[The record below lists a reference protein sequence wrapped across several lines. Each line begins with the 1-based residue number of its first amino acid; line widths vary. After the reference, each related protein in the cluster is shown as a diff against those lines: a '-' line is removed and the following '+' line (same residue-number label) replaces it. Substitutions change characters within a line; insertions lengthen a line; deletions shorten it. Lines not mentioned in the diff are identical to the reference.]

1 MKMLWVLAS
10 GLVWIAYGALK
21 SDFVI
26 IGANI
31 IGLSLVATLIAFK
44 IRDRR

>member
-1 MKMLWVLAS
+1 MKMLCVLAS
-10 GLVWIAYGALK
+10 GLALWIAYGALK

-31 IGLSLVATLIAFK
+31 IGFSLVAIGVGNPAPTA
-44 IRDRR
+44 